1 MNTMEDCQPPT
12 LYNAPFTTI
21 SHVSLTNINCDGLSY
36 YMAYQM
42 RLILNYNLTIQKS
55 TQKEPDV
62 CQKVHIYAVCP
73 VTHIFGGKGWQE
85 AKTRA

>member
-12 LYNAPFTTI
+12 LYNASFTTT

-42 RLILNYNLTIQKS
+42 RLTLNYILTIQK
-55 TQKEPDV
+55 
-62 CQKVHIYAVCP
+62 
-73 VTHIFGGKGWQE
+73 
-85 AKTRA
+85 